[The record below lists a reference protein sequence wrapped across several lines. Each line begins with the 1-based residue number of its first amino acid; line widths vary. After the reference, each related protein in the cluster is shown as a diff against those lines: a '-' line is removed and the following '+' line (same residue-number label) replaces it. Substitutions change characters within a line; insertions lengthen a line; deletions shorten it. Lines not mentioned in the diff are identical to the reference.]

1 MYVYIYIYI
10 YIYVYIH
17 ILRKKKDCY
26 IIWKSVHNCQEMDVL
41 HQKGIPPTFPKDPID
56 DHETYTDR

>member
-1 MYVYIYIYI
+1 MYI
-10 YIYVYIH
+10 YIYVC

-26 IIWKSVHNCQEMDVL
+26 IIWKSVHNCQEMNVL